1 MPVQSGFTQGTADH
15 LVLDAGAF
23 YKNYDLST
31 GIGTLLGAT
40 RGGGEF
46 KAVPTVRSIE
56 IDGVKGRAK
65 GLNAIDA
72 WDVTVM
78 ANMLEITPQLLAAA
92 LATGSVDSASNP
104 LYEIVTASNTISLSN
119 YLDNITWVGRLSG
132 SNNPVIIQIFN
143 ALNTEGVTLK
153 TEDKGESVLP
163 VTFAAH
169 YDAADLDTVPFKI
182 YYPKLSVDTAP
193 PTVTVVPA
201 DAATA
206 VAVAANI
213 VWTFNEAIN
222 PATVNQ
228 ANFLLIKAS
237 DGTIVPGSL
246 TLNAAKTIVT
256 LDPTA
261 NLTAATAYIAIATTN
276 VKDLNGNSL
285 AAQSIINFTTA

>member
-1 MPVQSGFTQGTADH
+1 MPQHSGFTPQTGDR

-23 YKNYDLST
+23 YKNYDLNT
-31 GIGTLLGAT
+31 NTGTLLGAT

-46 KAVPTVRSIE
+46 KAVPSMRAIE
-56 IDGVKGRAK
+56 VDGVKGRAK
-65 GLNAIDA
+65 GLNAIDS
-72 WDVTVM
+72 WDVTIM
-78 ANMLEITPQLLAAA
+78 ANMLEITPQMLASA
-92 LATGSVDSASNP
+92 LATGSVDSATNNM
-104 LYEIVTASNTISLSN
+104 YDIITASNTISIAN

-169 YDAADLDTVPFKI
+169 YDAFDLDMVPFKI
-182 YYPKLSVDTAP
+182 YYPKLSGDTTP

-206 VAVAANI
+206 IAVSASV

-222 PATVNQ
+222 PTLVNPS
-228 ANFLLIKAS
+228 NFLLIKA
-237 DGTIVPGSL
+237 DGTNVPGAL
-246 TLNAAKTIVT
+246 TINAAKTVVT
-256 LDPTA
+256 LKPTT
-261 NLTAATAYIAIATTN
+261 NMTAASDHIAIASSN
-276 VKDLNGNSL
+276 IKDLNGNSL
-285 AAQSIINFTTA
+285 VQKTSKFRTA